1 MLAAVLGWEFVIPD
15 DPRLSD
21 DNLLK
26 ETVAFVTGDKDFRD
40 TRSELWNWQQK
51 YLNNGVTETTG
62 VTDRESIAAAVSEMR
77 DLLEKQR
84 AAAKRLPMDNTIRF
98 AFRIAGPP

>member
-40 TRSELWNWQQK
+40 TRCELWNWRQK
-51 YLNNGVTETTG
+51 YLKNGVT
-62 VTDRESIAAAVSEMR
+62 VRESIAAAVSETR